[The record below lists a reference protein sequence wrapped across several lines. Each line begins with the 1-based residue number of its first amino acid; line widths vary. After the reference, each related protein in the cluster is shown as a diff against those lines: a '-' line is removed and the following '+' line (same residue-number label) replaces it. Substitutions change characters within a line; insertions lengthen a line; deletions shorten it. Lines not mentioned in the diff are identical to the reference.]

1 MVRVA
6 GVRLAKK
13 ICSILVSITPLATEV
28 MERCAVFNLRRVYGN
43 FSSSFVVADPCRTQD
58 FHKGKILAGPGCAW
72 IQFLFHACENACL
85 IPWSAG

>member
-43 FSSSFVVADPCRTQD
+43 FSSSFIVGDPCRIQD
-58 FHKGKILAGPGCAW
+58 FHKAKFLPDQNGIGSDSFSTLVKILA
-72 IQFLFHACENACL
+72 
-85 IPWSAG
+85 